1 MPPRPT
7 WKGYLKVSLVNIP
20 VKVYP
25 ATEASAT
32 ISFNQLHAECQTRI
46 NQKKW
51 CSKCEREVTSA
62 EVVKGYE
69 FEKGR
74 WVVMTDEDIAK
85 VRTES
90 TKVINLVQF
99 AGDDEIDPMYVDRAY
114 YLVPDG
120 AMATDAYAVMRD
132 GMQGKVGVGK
142 VAIHGRESLVAVK
155 PHKQGLVMYTLHHAA
170 EIRTIDQID
179 ELREVRGKVEPGRDE
194 AGQAGHRELRGRARI
209 SPTTRTSTRKGC
221 KQIIDAK
228 VAGEEFVAPAEEA
241 PPKVVDLMEALRRS
255 LDQVSAGKKK
265 TAKVEEAVGGEDARR
280 KPQKNERHL
289 EHGNEG
295 CVGRRTESEDQK
307 AKAAS
312 RSHSTSREMCCARR
326 LSGIAAA
333 LRSQR
338 PEQPHPLRRRI
349 AQPVGRRE
357 PDERENRDDPDVVGQ
372 RRALVP
378 PEEGPP
384 EQPRR
389 RRTWTAS
396 ASS

>member
-25 ATEASAT
+25 ATESSAT

-51 CSKCEREVTSA
+51 CSKCEREITSA

-74 WVVMTDEDIAK
+74 WVVVADEDIAK

-99 AGDDEIDPMYVDRAY
+99 AGADEIDPMYVDRAY

-120 AMATDAYAVMRD
+120 GMAADAYAVMRD
-132 GMQGKVGVGK
+132 GMEGKVGVGK

-170 EIRTIDQID
+170 EIRTIEQID
-179 ELREVRGKVEPGRDE
+179 ELREVRGKVGPAEMKLAKQVIESFEGPLDLADYKDE
-194 AGQAGHRELRGRARI
+194 YQEGLQ
-209 SPTTRTSTRKGC
+209 K
-221 KQIIDAK
+221 IIDAK
-228 VAGEEFVAPAEEA
+228 IAGEEVIAPEEEA

-265 TAKVEEAVGGEDARR
+265 TATAKV
-280 KPQKNERHL
+280 
-289 EHGNEG
+289 
-295 CVGRRTESEDQK
+295 
-307 AKAAS
+307 AKAAVKK
-312 RSHSTSREMCCARR
+312 RK
-326 LSGIAAA
+326 
-333 LRSQR
+333 
-338 PEQPHPLRRRI
+338 
-349 AQPVGRRE
+349 
-357 PDERENRDDPDVVGQ
+357 
-372 RRALVP
+372 
-378 PEEGPP
+378 
-384 EQPRR
+384 
-389 RRTWTAS
+389 AS
-396 ASS
+396 

>member
-51 CSKCEREVTSA
+51 CPKCECEVTSA

-74 WVVMTDEDIAK
+74 WVVLSDEDIAK

-99 AGDDEIDPMYVDRAY
+99 AGDDEIDPMYVDKAY

-132 GMQGKVGVGK
+132 GMEGKVGVGK

-179 ELREVRGKVEPGRDE
+179 ELREVRGKVNPAEMKLAKQVIESFAGELNLTDYKDE
-194 AGQAGHRELRGRARI
+194 YQEGL
-209 SPTTRTSTRKGC
+209 
-221 KQIIDAK
+221 KQIIEAK
-228 VAGEEFVAPAEEA
+228 VSGEEFVAPAEEA

-265 TAKVEEAVGGEDARR
+265 TAKVEEATAEKTPKKVTKKR
-280 KPQKNERHL
+280 K
-289 EHGNEG
+289 
-295 CVGRRTESEDQK
+295 
-307 AKAAS
+307 AS
-312 RSHSTSREMCCARR
+312 
-326 LSGIAAA
+326 
-333 LRSQR
+333 
-338 PEQPHPLRRRI
+338 
-349 AQPVGRRE
+349 
-357 PDERENRDDPDVVGQ
+357 
-372 RRALVP
+372 
-378 PEEGPP
+378 
-384 EQPRR
+384 
-389 RRTWTAS
+389 
-396 ASS
+396 